1 MKIGGPGMMVL
12 ALMLGACDSPRVAQ
26 ELRLPPTSVLEMSTR
41 WAVVQVD
48 CLRLRAQPDQTG
60 RILLSLT
67 EGARVEVLK
76 RETELMQINGETD
89 YWYKVNYNGTRGW
102 TFGAFLA
109 ETPRHTVTLTDGND
123 L

>member
-12 ALMLGACDSPRVAQ
+12 ALMLGACDSPRVDQ
-26 ELRLPPTSVLEMSTR
+26 VLVLPPTSVLEMSTR
-41 WAVVQVD
+41 WAGVQVD
-48 CLRLRAQPDQTG
+48 GLRLRAQPDQTG

-109 ETPRHTVTLTDGND
+109 ETPRHAVTLKDGND